1 MKCSSKLRFKVEK
14 SIKKSLQSKQ
24 KDNVIIADIKNTLLI
39 TKFAIVDQKT
49 SGKKPVPKVIFSN
62 INHIKS
68 KCY

>member
-39 TKFAIVDQKT
+39 TKFAIVD
-49 SGKKPVPKVIFSN
+49 
-62 INHIKS
+62 
-68 KCY
+68 